1 MKILITEDQY
11 KRLVENFDQVLN
23 LFAKR
28 KRGETL
34 KPSENDVLKSFDKYT
49 KKGGNPEDFVF
60 DANEYYGDVDER
72 EGMRFK
78 YNLKGRPFRFEFS
91 EEINKGDEVEYY
103 GEITFMGDEFLG
115 VIVTDKRG
123 YLIDY
128 DFYSTLNNEDVRLQD
143 ILKSEDSEAEIQ
155 NFFQEEVINRLKQ

>member
-11 KRLVENFDQVLN
+11 KRLIENFDQVLD
-23 LFAKR
+23 LFSKKR
-28 KRGETL
+28 RGETL
-34 KPSENDVLKSFDKYT
+34 KPSENDILRSFEKYT

-60 DANEYYGDVDER
+60 DQDDVYEIDDR
-72 EGMRFK
+72 EGMKFK
-78 YNLKGRPFRFEFS
+78 YNLKGRPFKFEFS
-91 EEINKGDEVEYY
+91 EEIDKGDEIEYY

-128 DFYSTLNNEDVRLQD
+128 DFYSVLSDDDVRLKD
-143 ILKSEDSEAEIQ
+143 VLKSEDSEAEIQ
-155 NFFQEEVINRLKQ
+155 NFFQEEVINRLRQ

>member
-1 MKILITEDQY
+1 MKIIITKKQY
-11 KRLVENFDQVLN
+11 NLLKESLDNVLD
-23 LFAKR
+23 LYSK
-28 KRGETL
+28 KSKGETL
-34 KPSENDVLKSFDKYT
+34 KPSEMDILRAFDKYQ

-60 DANEYYGDVDER
+60 NQDDVYDTDER

-91 EEINKGDEVEYY
+91 EEIDNGDEIEYY
-103 GEITFMGDEFLG
+103 GEITFNGDEFLG

-128 DFYSTLNNEDVRLQD
+128 DFYSTLNNEDTRLQNV
-143 ILKSEDSEAEIQ
+143 LKDEDSDGEIQ
-155 NFFQEEVINRLKQ
+155 NFFQEQVINTLRG